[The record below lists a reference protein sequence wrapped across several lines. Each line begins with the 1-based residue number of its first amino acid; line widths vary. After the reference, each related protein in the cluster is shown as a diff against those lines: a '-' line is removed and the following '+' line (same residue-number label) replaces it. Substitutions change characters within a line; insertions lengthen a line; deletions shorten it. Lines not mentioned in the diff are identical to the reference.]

1 MRKSF
6 QFTEDQIKYMIENHN
21 KQSQKDI
28 ALAIGVIWHNV
39 QSYFKRNNL
48 KASKKQIN
56 EFIKQNSKASSK
68 PKLVHP
74 FYLSNWHP
82 ITGFI
87 AHG

>member
-48 KASKKQIN
+48 KA
-56 EFIKQNSKASSK
+56 
-68 PKLVHP
+68 
-74 FYLSNWHP
+74 
-82 ITGFI
+82 
-87 AHG
+87 